1 NEELETVNTEL
12 RRKVNALDHANSDLQ
27 NLLDSTQIATIFLD
41 TALCITNFTPAMQAI
56 LPLRSSDI
64 GRPLTDLA
72 PRFAD
77 ADLVGDATDVLR
89 TRAWQAERSVRTT
102 DGDTQ
107 YLIRLG
113 PYRTVEN
120 VIAGVVITFVNVTAL
135 QRAEEA
141 ARMAQVYAE
150 SIVATVRQPL
160 LVLDADLRVHTA
172 NRAFYDVFHVTP
184 VETEGHLLYTLGN
197 SQWDIPALRQLL
209 GEVLSQHQVVE
220 DFAVE
225 QDFPILGRK
234 TMLLSARRLAGR
246 LPDAALILL
255 AIEDITARQ

>member
-1 NEELETVNTEL
+1 RARNVARGTPVRQ
-12 RRKVNALDHANSDLQ
+12 RRTGDREHRTPPEGNALDHANSDLQ

-107 YLIRLG
+107 YLIR
-113 PYRTVEN
+113 
-120 VIAGVVITFVNVTAL
+120 
-135 QRAEEA
+135 
-141 ARMAQVYAE
+141 
-150 SIVATVRQPL
+150 
-160 LVLDADLRVHTA
+160 
-172 NRAFYDVFHVTP
+172 
-184 VETEGHLLYTLGN
+184 
-197 SQWDIPALRQLL
+197 
-209 GEVLSQHQVVE
+209 
-220 DFAVE
+220 
-225 QDFPILGRK
+225 
-234 TMLLSARRLAGR
+234 
-246 LPDAALILL
+246 
-255 AIEDITARQ
+255 